1 MKPPVKTLLF
11 VIASFSFVYTQAQNP
26 RVKSNGNNPGASK
39 TTTTPNNAAPS
50 SENAAKRAESKEQV
64 VLNVNFALG
73 IPDGEFKTISND
85 NWAFG
90 FTGYIAYNPFHDILD
105 NDYIRPFLLGLQ
117 LEYLWF
123 DSKSDDY
130 NFEDAFTR
138 SVVNSKVSNGAFA
151 FGLAGRSEFI
161 SKVVY
166 PFVEYH
172 AGFRFFS
179 GSHDITYTR
188 TAKPGVSSNQQNVNE
203 SFSKNLESD
212 VVGYYGWAAG
222 IGVNSNNLRIEF
234 KLAYQYGGRARYV
247 DPESVTFNQTNN
259 SVSYSTKTSSTD
271 MIIPQ
276 IGISTTF

>member
-1 MKPPVKTLLF
+1 MKPLLKACLI

-26 RVKSNGNNPGASK
+26 RIKSNGNNPGATK
-39 TTTTPNNAAPS
+39 TTSNTNNANPS
-50 SENAAKRAESKEQV
+50 SGNSTKRAESKEQV
-64 VLNVNFALG
+64 VFNLNFALG
-73 IPDGEFKTISND
+73 IPDGEFKTVSNN

-90 FTGYIAYNPFHDILD
+90 FTGYLAYNPFHDVLD
-105 NDYIRPFLLGLQ
+105 NNYIRPFLFGLQ

-138 SVVNSKVSNGAFA
+138 SVVNSRVSTGAFA
-151 FGLAGRSEFI
+151 IGLAGRSEFI

-166 PFVEYH
+166 PFVEYN
-172 AGFRFFS
+172 AGFRFFN

-188 TAKPGVSSNQQNVNE
+188 TARPGVSSNQQDVSE

-222 IGVNSNNLRIEF
+222 IGVNFDNLRIEA
-234 KLAYQYGGRARYV
+234 KLAYQYGGRARYI
-247 DPESVTFNQTNN
+247 DPESISFNQTNN
-259 SVSYSTKTSSTD
+259 SATYSTKSSSTD
-271 MIIPQ
+271 MYIPQ